1 MSVLKNN
8 TVEKYVKNTAL
19 SNQNTAYEY
28 SKRLD
33 SFGLFIQHDY
43 SLSLD
48 ELITILTTTSLG
60 PKIDVYD
67 MLSNYV
73 SYLHNNGKVSPI
85 TIKQRISTARSYLE
99 TFDVDISPRKF
110 KVKVKMPRVIQTT
123 KEALSKEDIIN
134 ILNACSSIK
143 LKTYVLFLVA
153 TGCRATEAVSTRMC
167 DFNFE
172 MSPARVFIRGEF
184 TKTRTDRYVFLT
196 KELVQQLKLWFDFKY
211 GTRNIGYYDRVT
223 RTSTNDKRTPVVNH
237 EQFLFST
244 IHSRNPTID
253 SLYINLLT
261 AFEHTLDRLGGKYGQ
276 YETIKKR
283 RRKITL
289 HSFRR
294 RVKSTISDLG
304 HGDYSEY
311 FIGHSGSTYYRK
323 TEKEKAELF
332 NKIEPYLTYLDFASL
347 ERKGADIQTKMDT
360 FEKENKLL
368 REEQKIKEDRLA
380 KVEQQFSVMQSQM
393 QSLISSLGSM
403 QDQNQVN
410 QMAKTLYNS
419 KILNPTGKIT
429 TDNNKK
435 DR

>member
-1 MSVLKNN
+1 MLVLKNN

-28 SKRLD
+28 RKRLD

-48 ELITILTTTSLG
+48 ELITTLTTTSRG

-85 TIKQRISTARSYLE
+85 TIKQRLSTARSYLE
-99 TFDVDISPRKF
+99 TFDVDISPGKF
-110 KVKVKMPRVIQTT
+110 KVKVKMPLVIQTT
-123 KEALSKEDIIN
+123 KEALAKEDIIN

-143 LKTYVLFLVA
+143 LRTYVLFLAA

-172 MSPARVFIRGEF
+172 ISPARVFIRGEF

-211 GTRNIGYYDRVT
+211 RTRNIGYYDRVT
-223 RTSTNDKRTPVVNH
+223 RTSTNDKRTPVVDN

-261 AFEHTLDRLGGKYGQ
+261 AFEHTLDRLGGKYGE

-380 KVEQQFSVMQSQM
+380 IVEQQFSVMQSQM
-393 QSLISSLGSM
+393 QSLLSSLGSM

-419 KILNPTGKIT
+419 KIIT
-429 TDNNKK
+429 KEDG
-435 DR
+435 